1 MFENSQTLDN
11 LPQVWGRSVRHVL
24 DHACYVLHGILQK
37 ERKACVCET
46 VTMVNRNYCILK
58 KLAKCYIVASFPGL
72 SHCPVFGGRPER
84 FCPVNDI
91 NVYFGRQRRGGG
103 VTNQK
108 NAFHT
113 RSLSWTMVGKSFHF
127 VNVWNSSAWTNITV
141 AAAATI
147 NKLYVGSVARC
158 HQLINNGTLASIMLY
173 SD

>member
-11 LPQVWGRSVRHVL
+11 LPQVWGRLVRYVL

-84 FCPVNDI
+84 FCPVNDV
-91 NVYFGRQRRGGG
+91 NVYFGRQRGGH
-103 VTNQK
+103 QSK
-108 NAFHT
+108 ECISHT
-113 RSLSWTMVGKSFHF
+113 CSLSWTMVGKSFHF
-127 VNVWNSSAWTNITV
+127 VNVWNSSAWTNTTV

-147 NKLYVGSVARC
+147 NKLYVGSVAHC
-158 HQLINNGTLASIMLY
+158 HQLINNSTLATIMLC